1 MSEHGEGGHLPPRS
15 TVKRWLVTTNHKDV
29 GILYIVTALF
39 FLVFGGILALL
50 IRTQMW
56 SPGGTILGGI
66 GYNQAVTGH
75 GLLMVFW
82 FISPFGFGLA
92 NYVVPLQLG
101 AEDLAFPR
109 LNALS
114 YWMYLFSGIL
124 FGASYFLGSTLPSG
138 WTMYAPL
145 NVPTYIP
152 DVAQVGSTAAILA
165 LTLFVA
171 SVTVSSVNF
180 LTTMYRMRAKGL
192 RMRDLPMF
200 SVSILLTVWMMLFAF
215 AALLAALIILSSDHV
230 LGTTYFINEEAGS
243 MLWTHLFWFFGHPEV
258 YIVFF
263 PALGIMAETFQTFS
277 GKRLVGRKWFILAM
291 VLVALQS
298 FVVWM
303 HHMFLTGIN
312 LQVKTIFMATTIG
325 ISLPFDLMMF
335 ALIYTMI
342 KGKIRYTVPFLFNL
356 GAVILFIVG
365 GITGVFLGA
374 VVLDYQFRGTYWVV
388 AHFHY
393 VMVGGAT
400 AMFGGLYY
408 WFPKITGKMYDR
420 KLGMAHFL
428 TYFVGFN
435 LLYFPMFVVWET
447 PRRVFD
453 YSAGF
458 TPWHRAA
465 TVGAFLLGGSFLL
478 MFYNLGKS
486 TFSGDPAP
494 DNPWEYGSTIEWS
507 VPSPPPLEN
516 FPEGIPSYTTGKLE
530 FLSEEEAIEQ
540 SDVVDAPAHGGVA
553 AADGGT
559 ASADGGT
566 ATATDAALATD
577 TGPALETGLAEEEH
591 VDHASWWPLGLSF
604 AAFVTFLGLSGI
616 SFDYF
621 LWPGLFA
628 IAFFIAYLGIEGAR
642 RDGFA
647 PVHALFLG
655 LGAGGFMIVLQ
666 LLAIDKGGLSAAFS
680 NASPYFWITTVG
692 AFMGAGSL
700 ISMGWESF
708 NVPEPILAERWPFED
723 VGKWKLGMWVFLASD
738 VILFGAFIGSYLFI
752 RVATG
757 WNEAWHHLIPE
768 AHVTM
773 PGLINTYL
781 LLASSFAVVIALE
794 AAKKQKRRQ
803 LMGWLALTF
812 ALGIGFLINKGIEW
826 QHLAHLHTEA
836 FPEGWFLSTN
846 VASSTFFLTTGL
858 HGAHVIVG
866 LLITLF
872 LIARAWQGA
881 YLGEEESGTIEY
893 FGLYWHFV
901 DIVWLFLFPLFY
913 IL

>member
-1 MSEHGEGGHLPPRS
+1 MSEHAEGSHLPPRS

-56 SPGGTILGGI
+56 SPGGTILSGM

-82 FISPFGFGLA
+82 FISPFAFGLA
-92 NYVVPLQLG
+92 NYVVPIQIG

-114 YWMYLFSGIL
+114 YWMYLFSGLL
-124 FGASYFLGSTLPSG
+124 FGSSYFLGSSFQGG
-138 WTMYAPL
+138 WTLYAPL

-152 DVAQVGSTAAILA
+152 DVAAVGSVAAILA
-165 LTLFVA
+165 LLLFVA
-171 SVTVSSVNF
+171 SVTISSVNF

-192 RMRDLPMF
+192 RMRDLPLF
-200 SVSILLTVWMMLFAF
+200 SLSIVLTVWMMLFAF
-215 AALLAALIILSSDHV
+215 AALLAALIILSADNIF
-230 LGTTYFINEEAGS
+230 GTTYFANEAGGA

-312 LQVKTIFMATTIG
+312 LPVKTIFMATTIG

-342 KGKIRYTVPFLFNL
+342 KGKVRFTVPFLWNL

-408 WFPKITGKMYDR
+408 WFPKMTGKMYDR
-420 KLGMAHFL
+420 KLGMANFL

-447 PRRVFD
+447 PRRVFE
-453 YSAGF
+453 YSEAF
-458 TPWHRAA
+458 TPWHRVA
-465 TVGAFLLGGSFLL
+465 TVGAFLLASSFLI
-478 MFYNLGKS
+478 MFYNLAKS
-486 TFSGDPAP
+486 IYAGDPAP

-507 VPSPPPLEN
+507 IPSPPPLEN
-516 FPEGIPSYTTGKLE
+516 FPKGIPSYTTGKLE
-530 FLSEEEAIEQ
+530 FLSEDEAIEQ
-540 SDVVDAPAHGGVA
+540 SDRVSSSGHAAPA

-559 ASADGGT
+559 VT
-566 ATATDAALATD
+566 ATEGALATSAE
-577 TGPALETGLAEEEH
+577 PALEAGHEDDH
-591 VDHASWWPLGLSF
+591 VDHASWWPVTLSL
-604 AAFVTFLGLSGI
+604 AGFVTFLGLAGI
-616 SFDYF
+616 QFEYF

-628 IAFFIAYLGIEGAR
+628 ISFFIAYLGIEGAR

-647 PVHALFLG
+647 SIHALMLG
-655 LGAGGFMIVLQ
+655 LGAAGFLVVLQ
-666 LLAIDKGGLSAAFS
+666 LLSIDKGGLGAAIDG
-680 NASPYFWITTVG
+680 ASPYFYVTTLG
-692 AFMGAGSL
+692 AFMGTASL

-708 NVPEPILAERWPFED
+708 NVPEPVLAERWPFAA

-738 VILFGAFIGSYLFI
+738 VILFGAFIGSYLFM
-752 RVATG
+752 RVANG
-757 WNEAWHHLIPE
+757 WTDWHHLIPE

-781 LLASSFAVVIALE
+781 LLASSFAVVVALE
-794 AAKKQKRRQ
+794 AAKHEKRKQ
-803 LMGWLALTF
+803 LIGWLFLTF

-836 FPEGWFLSTN
+836 FPEGWFLTTN

-872 LIARAWQGA
+872 LIVRAWTGA
-881 YLGEEESGTIEY
+881 YMGEEASGTVEY

-913 IL
+913 IV